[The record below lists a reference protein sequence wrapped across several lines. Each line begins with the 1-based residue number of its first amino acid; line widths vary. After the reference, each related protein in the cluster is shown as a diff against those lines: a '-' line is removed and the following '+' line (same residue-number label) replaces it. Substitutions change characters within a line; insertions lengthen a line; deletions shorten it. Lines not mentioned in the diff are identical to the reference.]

1 MSKKKEEEEIKGSFI
16 SLLDTIHIIYFDSQI
31 QYRPNTKYIPEET
44 DDSEINSKLQK
55 SKSKWK

>member
-1 MSKKKEEEEIKGSFI
+1 MPKKKEEEEIKGSFI

-31 QYRPNTKYIPEET
+31 QYRPNTKYILEET

-55 SKSKWK
+55 SKNNLK